1 MLKDVTYPAH
11 RRYKSRTQWEPV
23 GFFSEC
29 LCNST
34 QFDLMLGF
42 FSSSAI
48 NVLADGFASFL
59 YNGGRMRLI
68 INDILTEQDKA
79 AFANGTLD
87 TLPFFDLTDLEKLK
101 TTLSERDTHF
111 FECLSWLIKNDKLEV
126 KIVAPKEGIG
136 ISHTKTGVFDD
147 GQDYVAFDGSCNFSR
162 TALVDN
168 IESLTVSC
176 EWDGNIEA
184 EKAIDIKED
193 FETVFNGKD
202 ETIVYKTT
210 AQVRTQLVDGFKD
223 KSLTSLLEDEY
234 KLIDR
239 RSKEKDLPSSVKH
252 ALEKARQRV
261 STAINKLKEEKAV
274 TQHDV
279 VITQEVEPSF
289 PYPTGPRE
297 YQTQAFENWKNN
309 NQRGLFNMATGTGKT
324 LTSLNCLLEIYKR
337 NGYYKAIILVP
348 TITLVNQWEQECEK
362 FHFSNVIKVY
372 SKNSEWR
379 SKIERLQM
387 AEEYKKAKEP
397 SQNFIIISTYASF
410 TRSNV
415 FDILNGFEKSKVL
428 LIADE
433 AHNMG
438 SPTIIKRLGDIKYLR
453 RIGLSATPE
462 RQFDDDTNRKLFKFF
477 GAEKQYTFEYLMEQ
491 AINDGYLCR
500 YFYYPHLVRLTDE
513 EFQKYV
519 ELSLKISKYFNY
531 NSNSFEKKDD
541 ILMSMLLARKRIIH
555 KAANKLA
562 AFNQIIN
569 ERYKKNGNLKY
580 SLVYVPEGTKPDYIA
595 DSDMFDSTDQVADDI
610 VSDHLIDDYTEA
622 VMKLDKYITVK
633 KFVSGQKDRDKVLSD
648 FASGKLQ
655 VLTSMKCLDEGV
667 DVPRSE
673 LAIFCASTGNPRQFI
688 QRRGRILRKHE
699 DKFMAEIH
707 DLVVA
712 PEVNPGTDSFRMER
726 ALLKGELMRVKNFS
740 LLSENPAFSQI
751 ELKSVMRHYGLNL
764 YNNDHIL

>member
-1 MLKDVTYPAH
+1 MLKEVSYPPH

-29 LCNST
+29 LCNAT

-87 TLPFFDLTDLEKLK
+87 NLPFFDLADLEKMK
-101 TTLSERDTHF
+101 STLSERDAHF
-111 FECLSWLIKNDKLEV
+111 FECLSWLIKNDRLEV
-126 KIVAPKEGIG
+126 RIVAPKEGIG
-136 ISHTKTGVFDD
+136 VSHTKTGVFDD

-168 IESLTVSC
+168 IESLSVSC
-176 EWDGNIEA
+176 EWDGSIES
-184 EKAIDIKED
+184 EKARAIKED
-193 FETVFNGKD
+193 FEKVFDGMD
-202 ETIVYKTT
+202 ETVVYMKTE
-210 AQVRTQLVDGFKD
+210 QVRTQLVDGFKD

-234 KLIDR
+234 KLIDQR
-239 RSKEKDLPSSVKH
+239 TKEEDLPISVKS
-252 ALEKARQRV
+252 ALEKAKQRV
-261 STAINKLKEEKAV
+261 TAAIDKLKKEKV
-274 TQHDV
+274 GKSGS
-279 VITQEVEPSF
+279 VITQEIEPCF
-289 PYPTGPRE
+289 PYPTGPRD
-297 YQTQAFENWKNN
+297 YQNQAFENWKAN
-309 NQRGLFNMATGTGKT
+309 NQKGLFAMATGTGKT
-324 LTSLNCLLEIYKR
+324 ITSLNCLLEIYKR

-348 TITLVNQWEQECEK
+348 TITLVNQWEKECEK

-372 SKNSEWR
+372 SKNTEWR
-379 SKIERLQM
+379 SRLGNLQM
-387 AEEYKKAKEP
+387 AEEYRKAKEP

-433 AHNMG
+433 VHNMG
-438 SPTIIKRLGDIKYLR
+438 SPTIMKRLGDIKYLR

-462 RQFDDDTNRKLFKFF
+462 RQFDDDTNRKLFRFF
-477 GAEKQYTFEYLMEQ
+477 GAEKQYTYEYSMEE
-491 AINDGYLCR
+491 AIENDVLCR
-500 YFYYPHLVRLTDE
+500 YFYYPHLVRLTDD
-513 EFQKYV
+513 EFEKYV
-519 ELSLKISKYFNY
+519 ELSLKISKYFNF
-531 NSNSFEKKDD
+531 NTCSFDNKDD
-541 ILMSMLLARKRIIH
+541 ILMSMLLARKRIVH
-555 KAANKLA
+555 KAANKLDV
-562 AFNQIIN
+562 FDQIIT
-569 ERYKKNGNLKY
+569 ERYRKNGNLKY
-580 SLVYVPEGTKPDYIA
+580 SLIYVPEGTKPDYVA
-595 DSDMFDSTDQVADDI
+595 DSDIFDKTEQ
-610 VSDHLIDDYTEA
+610 VSDDSDADRLIDEYTEA
-622 VMKLDKYITVK
+622 ITKLDRFVTVK
-633 KFVSGQKDRDKVLSD
+633 KFVSGQKDRDKILDD

-688 QRRGRILRKHE
+688 QRRGRILRKHP

-712 PEVNPGTDSFRMER
+712 PEVNPGSDSFRMER

-740 LLSENPAFSQI
+740 LLSENPSYSQL
-751 ELKSVMRHYGLNL
+751 ELKSVMEHYGLNM
-764 YNNDHIL
+764 YNNDHIV